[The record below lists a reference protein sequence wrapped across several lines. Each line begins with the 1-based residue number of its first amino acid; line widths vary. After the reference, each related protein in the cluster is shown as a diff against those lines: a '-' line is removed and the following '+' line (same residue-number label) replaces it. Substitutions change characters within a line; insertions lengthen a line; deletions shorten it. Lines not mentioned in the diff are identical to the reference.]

1 MSRATST
8 FHPRAPCPGSREA
21 GTEREMFWCM
31 FSHSSLSPR
40 RSSGRRLSLLCT
52 LIVALSVELWGARPA
67 SAETAEPDLSLYRLH
82 PAIDTGLVLS
92 GVALWTGAFAIVSSQ
107 TPNRLCNPCDPSELN
122 PIDRPFIQFH
132 EQTWRRVGDSMYG
145 LPFLMFLVLDAR
157 DVGFRKWRIWLT
169 DFMIIMEGLVLQG
182 AVTEIWRRSIQRPRP
197 FLYVDGIYPDE
208 RASAEATFSFYSGH
222 VSAVFELMT
231 GIAYTWTL
239 RHPHSRWK
247 PLVWTGLMLAAALS
261 PIARVGSGDHF
272 PTDVLVGAVVGT
284 GFGLAWPA
292 LRHYVYEHGKVL
304 QHQISLSTWTPS
316 GGMGLSLAMDIY

>member
-1 MSRATST
+1 MCRQASLFPGRDSR
-8 FHPRAPCPGSREA
+8 
-21 GTEREMFWCM
+21 
-31 FSHSSLSPR
+31 
-40 RSSGRRLSLLCT
+40 RRLGRLCALL
-52 LIVALSVELWGARPA
+52 VAMLAGLSTA
-67 SAETAEPDLSLYRLH
+67 SAAPSETAAPDLSLYRLH

-132 EQTWRRVGDSMYG
+132 EVAWRRVGDSMYA

-157 DVGFRKWRIWLT
+157 DVGFRKWQIWLT

-197 FLYVDGIYPDE
+197 FLYVDGVYPDE

-231 GIAYTWTL
+231 GVAYTWTL

-247 PLVWTGLMLAAALS
+247 PLVWTGLMLATALS
-261 PIARVGSGDHF
+261 PVARVGSGDHF
-272 PTDVLVGAVVGT
+272 PTDVLVGAVIGT

-292 LRHYVYEHGKVL
+292 LRHYVHEHDKL
-304 QHQISLSTWTPS
+304 FKHQISLSTS
-316 GGMGLSLAMDIY
+316 IQDGGVRVSLGMDLY